1 MSKYKIGGRING
13 FLLKER
19 KVKNKK
25 SYGLFVCP
33 YCEEEFETRIDNI
46 VSGHTKSCGCL
57 TKQDDLTD
65 KTFGRWKVIKPGSKY
80 GYWICRCECGQ
91 EKEVY
96 YNSLLNGRSQSCGCY
111 RSEKASAAIKKRNAL
126 FPRIKKEKAYKETNL
141 EKMIGKTYGELT
153 VLGDSG
159 ERAKGGDILVLC
171 QCSCGNIVTTT
182 SSKLKSGHTTSCG
195 HLSSKGEE
203 KIIKT
208 LLSMNI
214 KFKTQKTFE
223 ELKSK
228 NGVRLRFDF
237 YLPDYNC
244 LIEYDGEQH
253 SGDKYRGWFT
263 PEAKE
268 KFKERD
274 RMKDEYCLK
283 NNLSLIRIPYT
294 DFDKINEEYILN
306 LLNGQSLVI

>member
-1 MSKYKIGGRING
+1 MSKYKIGEKING

-25 SYGLFVCP
+25 SYEIFICP
-33 YCEEEFETRIDNI
+33 YCGQEFETRIDNI

-57 TKQDDLTD
+57 NRQENLVG
-65 KTFGRWKVIKPGSKY
+65 KTFGRWEVIKPGSRY
-80 GYWICRCECGQ
+80 GYWLCRCKCGQ

-96 YNSLLNGRSQSCGCY
+96 YSSLLNGKSQSCGCY
-111 RSEKASAAIKKRNAL
+111 RSEKASTTMKEWNDQH
-126 FPRIKKEKAYKETNL
+126 PRIKKEKIKKETNL
-141 EKMIGKTYGELT
+141 ERMIGHTYGELR

-159 ERAKGGDILVLC
+159 ERAKGGDILILC
-171 QCSCGNIVTTT
+171 QCSCGNIITTT

-208 LLSMNI
+208 LLSMGI

-223 ELKSK
+223 DFVSEK
-228 NGVRLRFDF
+228 GVRYRFDF
-237 YLPDYNC
+237 YLPEYNC
-244 LIEYDGEQH
+244 VLEYDGEQH
-253 SGDKYRGWFT
+253 SGETYRGWFT
-263 PEAKE
+263 PEIKE
-268 KFKERD
+268 KFVKRD
-274 RMKDEYCLK
+274 KIKDSYCKK
-283 NNLSLIRIPYT
+283 NNIQLIRIPYT
-294 DFDKINEEYILN
+294 DFDKINSQYISK